1 MGCDIHMYV
10 EKKNPVTH
18 NWDKMGNVFFQSYG
32 ASLILR
38 HLVTNMGITEDEGWT
53 ILQKWRDGEEPSNK
67 LEEYIIGSYI
77 PKNMADKHSDWYES
91 HEKGLLPYPYSDQ
104 PYGGRCY
111 RLFGALA
118 GVRDTSMDRVVPDRY
133 DNQLPDDV
141 SDEIKDISD
150 DWGVDAHSHSYLTLR
165 ELMNSKYYN
174 MSAQEL
180 YDMGIDTYFFKTMVP
195 DLQKFGD
202 PDDIRIVFWFDN

>member
-32 ASLILR
+32 ASLIVR
-38 HLVTNMGITEDEGWT
+38 HLVSNMGITEDEGWT

-67 LEEYIIGSYI
+67 TEEYIIGKYI
-77 PKNMADKHSDWYES
+77 PKNMADDHLHWYEADQ
-91 HEKGLLPYPYSDQ
+91 KGLLPYPYSDQ

-118 GVRDTSMDRVVPDRY
+118 GVRDTSMEMVVPGRWDV
-133 DNQLPDDV
+133 LPDDV
-141 SDEIKDISD
+141 SDELQNMSD
-150 DWGVDAHSHSYLTLR
+150 DYGMDAHSHNYLTLR
-165 ELMNSKYYN
+165 ELMDSKYYN
-174 MSAQEL
+174 MSSDEL
-180 YDMGIDTYFFKTMVP
+180 YDIGMDSYFFKTMVP
-195 DLQKFGD
+195 DLQKFGN

>member
-18 NWDKMGNVFFQSYG
+18 NWDKMGDVFFQSYG
-32 ASLILR
+32 ASLIVR
-38 HLVTNMGITEDEGWT
+38 HLVTNMGITEDEGWI

-67 LEEYIIGSYI
+67 LEEYIIGNYI
-77 PKNMADKHSDWYES
+77 PKNMADEHLHWYEADQ
-91 HEKGLLPYPYSDQ
+91 KGLFPYPYSDQ

-118 GVRDTSMDRVVPDRY
+118 GVRDTSIDMIVPGRWDA
-133 DNQLPDDV
+133 LPDDV
-141 SDEIKDISD
+141 SDEVKGISD
-150 DWGVDAHSHSYLTLR
+150 EWGMDAHSHSHLTLR
-165 ELMNSKYYN
+165 ELMNSKYYK
-174 MSAQEL
+174 MSTKEL
-180 YDMGIDTYFFKTMVP
+180 YDMGIDAYFFKTLVP
-195 DLQKFGD
+195 DLQKFGN